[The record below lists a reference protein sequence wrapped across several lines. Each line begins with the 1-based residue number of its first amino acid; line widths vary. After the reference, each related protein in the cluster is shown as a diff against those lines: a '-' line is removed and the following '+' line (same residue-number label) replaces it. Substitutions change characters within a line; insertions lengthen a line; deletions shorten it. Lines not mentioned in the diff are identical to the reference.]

1 MKNTVECHSW
11 PNGNWDLSD
20 LVLPP
25 TQAHSFSVLNL
36 KKAVHITQARET
48 LITQAG
54 QTLVVRSHLGRTHT
68 GKLNLKS

>member
-20 LVLPP
+20 LVPPP
-25 TQAHSFSVLNL
+25 TQAHSSGLNL